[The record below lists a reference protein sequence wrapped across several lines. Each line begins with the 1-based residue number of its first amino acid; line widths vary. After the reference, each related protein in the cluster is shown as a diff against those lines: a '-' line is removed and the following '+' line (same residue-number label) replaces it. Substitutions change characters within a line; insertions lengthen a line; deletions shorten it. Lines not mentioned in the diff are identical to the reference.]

1 MLRLCRVPADNPKFS
16 CIVVHKP
23 STVNNNYYGAD
34 VGAGFKRIA
43 QKILQMFLRQTKL
56 KYR

>member
-1 MLRLCRVPADNPKFS
+1 
-16 CIVVHKP
+16 VVHKP

-34 VGAGFKRIA
+34 VAEPVLKEL

-56 KYR
+56 KI